1 MGKLITAL
9 KWFAYGIA
17 LGLLAAP
24 RSGRETRQRLMQ
36 TGKEYFNRA
45 YTAGKSAADDAMNR
59 TYRFGGNPPAAGADV
74 HEARQFNGSATLD
87 GGPA

>member
-24 RSGRETRQRLMQ
+24 RSGRETRQQLMQ
-36 TGKEYFNRA
+36 AGREYFDRA
-45 YTAGKSAADDAMNR
+45 YTAGRSAADDVMNR
-59 TYRFGGNPPAAGADV
+59 TYRFSGNPPTAGADV
-74 HEARQFNGSATLD
+74 QEAQQFNGSATLD